1 MHEHHGKGHHFE
13 HQHHHERFGGSSS
26 SDDGV
31 DASFKELMRS
41 GRQLCQEDLA
51 SLCSRKDARAGEK
64 DHYHDHS
71 GHHGRRMMSSVQHP
85 GHHDHRS
92 QYKNNMPEFDDRN
105 SGPSDAGMNGEQ
117 MPKVYGFGCH
127 HKEQCMLK
135 QKSLGNLGGEC
146 SAYID
151 SMDSLYQTT
160 AMTAWPKPHHGH
172 GHHGH
177 GHMGASQLGH
187 VMLIPI
193 GLVLAALFAALVS
206 QYGGR
211 RRPAGWWPPRCR
223 WSGGGA
229 GRAEWLLRC
238 TASVAVVE
246 SLKARGSCF

>member
-1 MHEHHGKGHHFE
+1 
-13 HQHHHERFGGSSS
+13 
-26 SDDGV
+26 
-31 DASFKELMRS
+31 
-41 GRQLCQEDLA
+41 
-51 SLCSRKDARAGEK
+51 
-64 DHYHDHS
+64 
-71 GHHGRRMMSSVQHP
+71 
-85 GHHDHRS
+85 
-92 QYKNNMPEFDDRN
+92 
-105 SGPSDAGMNGEQ
+105 MNGEQ

-211 RRPAGWWPPRCR
+211 RRPAAIAPRRIVTNGTVTVVRGDEPTVAGDDDPELAAAIAASLRAPRC
-223 WSGGGA
+223 
-229 GRAEWLLRC
+229 
-238 TASVAVVE
+238 
-246 SLKARGSCF
+246 